1 MLFNAD
7 KGLRIS
13 DFLQTLAGTGLFA
26 NFVSRRC
33 LPGPA
38 RRASPDCE
46 PRFARVDVR
55 IRHKITQIVAAGEPQ
70 HRNPDT
76 SDRKSQLRPR
86 LVPPNVSVPEIFAVC
101 LCKIFGS
108 QGEPVQAG
116 YFSR

>member
-1 MLFNAD
+1 MYLSIWLAVARTAMLLNAD

-46 PRFARVDVR
+46 PGFARVDVR
-55 IRHKITQIVAAGEPQ
+55 IRH
-70 HRNPDT
+70 
-76 SDRKSQLRPR
+76 
-86 LVPPNVSVPEIFAVC
+86 
-101 LCKIFGS
+101 
-108 QGEPVQAG
+108 
-116 YFSR
+116 